1 MQTKICFPPL
11 VEHCHLTPNVS
22 SFQSFQRN
30 FRTPER
36 LEKFAF
42 HGSFGVYIG
51 IQEKACLASQVKVVS
66 LRKLFLPVLLAA
78 DKHFSFVC
86 AFLSLIFFAFSYVP
100 NTCVDPPHEM
110 KVVAIQ
116 FQPQQKT
123 DGAAGPLAMTAGR
136 DGKFKIWA
144 LTEEGKYVQCACNG

>member
-1 MQTKICFPPL
+1 MSQAFKVFKGIFVPL
-11 VEHCHLTPNVS
+11 RGSKNLHSMLVLECVLASKKRHVCLLT
-22 SFQSFQRN
+22 
-30 FRTPER
+30 
-36 LEKFAF
+36 
-42 HGSFGVYIG
+42 
-51 IQEKACLASQVKVVS
+51 SQVKVVS

-78 DKHFSFVC
+78 DTHFFFVR

-123 DGAAGPLAMTAGR
+123 DGAVGPLAMTAGR

-144 LTEEGKYVQCACNG
+144 LTEEGKYVYTMCMYSCTCHG